1 MNDPTSSDA
10 GVASASSLPPARAR
24 ASDVFEDRVPIE
36 GIEETVSDV
45 LELYG
50 GEIESRLPNEV
61 RFILPV
67 RRAVAS
73 AGQVGCS
80 LRWEESEPGEA
91 RITASADRDIAPPKA
106 KRIALLVV
114 GVIGALLWTVW
125 PFFPNLG
132 PLAWLGGTIAF
143 ATYFMTLRSTSA
155 GVLSDLVQRIARTQ
169 REKAMQSEL

>member
-1 MNDPTSSDA
+1 M
-10 GVASASSLPPARAR
+10 
-24 ASDVFEDRVPIE
+24 E
-36 GIEETVSDV
+36 GIEQTVSDV

-50 GEIESRLPNEV
+50 GEIESRLANEV
-61 RFILPV
+61 RFTLPV

-80 LRWEESEPGEA
+80 LRWEATELGEG
-91 RITASADRDIAPPKA
+91 RITASAERDIAPPKA
-106 KRIALLVV
+106 QRIALLIV

-169 REKAMQSEL
+169 RENAMMNDGQVR